1 LKKDK
6 LEEKEAYYQALINF
20 EVEQKLIKDIVWLE
34 KTKQAYL
41 ERKARN
47 DQYKE
52 QRRQR
57 EEERKKREAER
68 EAREKKRQEEAQRR
82 KEEDAERQAEYER
95 QQLKRVEIHPYI
107 TDMELCEQLI
117 YFCVRTHRQVTKQDI
132 DTTQEETSNA
142 EKQKKIDDMISKN
155 KMEAFERVDEQ
166 NFQVQGKKGK
176 KKREG
181 PSVIYEDDSNLQLEF
196 PLIQK
201 FGKLSVSPPVNADD
215 LLKVEKSLQA
225 LRDAL

>member
-1 LKKDK
+1 MI
-6 LEEKEAYYQALINF
+6 EY

-41 ERKARN
+41 ERKART
-47 DQYKE
+47 DAYKE

-57 EEERKKREAER
+57 DEERKKYLAER
-68 EAREKKRQEEAQRR
+68 EAREKKRQEEIQRR

-95 QQLKRVEIHPYI
+95 QQLKRVEVHPYI

-132 DTTQEETSNA
+132 VTTQDDMNNA
-142 EKQKKIDDMISKN
+142 QKQKKIDEMISKG

-166 NFQVQGKKGK
+166 NF
-176 KKREG
+176 
-181 PSVIYEDDSNLQLEF
+181 
-196 PLIQK
+196 
-201 FGKLSVSPPVNADD
+201 
-215 LLKVEKSLQA
+215 
-225 LRDAL
+225 